1 MRSLFAVA
9 LLTLPMVLACGGGAP
24 DLAAPNTFSQDGV
37 AFSYPGNWSSEREG
51 DVVDG
56 VPMQTI
62 TVSTAND
69 GILNI
74 IAYKG
79 QMDITSEIFAD
90 TMMSELPAA
99 MHAIMGDSMEFRVGT
114 ADVSSRT
121 ISGATVAGQRR
132 AFSLVL
138 FGVDV
143 PHTFEVYT
151 VSTAKHHVVLYQQVS
166 DEELVG
172 DGVGFDLIYSTL
184 KVD

>member
-1 MRSLFAVA
+1 MTAVA
-9 LLTLPMVLACGGGAP
+9 LITFPMILACGGGAP
-24 DLAAPNTFSQDGV
+24 DLAAPNTFSEAGV
-37 AFSYPGNWSSEREG
+37 SFSYPGNWSVEREP

-56 VPMQTI
+56 IPMQTI

-74 IAYKG
+74 LSYKG
-79 QMDITSEIFAD
+79 QMAMTSTSFAD
-90 TMMSELPAA
+90 TMMAELPVA
-99 MHAIMGDSMEFRVGT
+99 MHDLMGDSMEFRVRAT
-114 ADVSSRT
+114 STTTRT
-121 ISGATVAGQRR
+121 IAGAPVIGDRR

-143 PHTFEVYT
+143 PHTFEVFT
-151 VSTAKHHVVLYQQVS
+151 VRTASHHVVLYQQVS

-172 DGVGFDLIYSTL
+172 DEAGFDFVYSTL